1 MFHSDA
7 LFFYAIFHERR
18 DRKLDYVI
26 KNNKNVYIR
35 INDKG
40 SPVTCSK
47 NDRTL
52 FEYSKAK
59 NILNCLP
66 KTMKKMRFVV
76 EAVPEIQNQKE
87 RVKID
92 EIQSIKEKSDL
103 VVLKKE
109 NYILSKNISRW
120 IEKFGIC
127 DDILKEAKSRK
138 EELHIA
144 LSNSDKELSN
154 ELHKIELENNKNACE
169 GFYEYKKIK
178 TILENRREIKD
189 ELLIIQN
196 VIRMD
201 FTSIS
206 SENVQKAVDGLAKRK
221 FTLRLVEEEE

>member
-1 MFHSDA
+1 M
-7 LFFYAIFHERR
+7 LYFFVPFLGRR

-35 INDKG
+35 INNNG
-40 SPVTCSK
+40 SPVPCSK

-59 NILNCLP
+59 NILKCLP

-76 EAVPEIQNQKE
+76 EAVPEI
-87 RVKID
+87 D
-92 EIQSIKEKSDL
+92 EIQSVKEKSDL